1 MWKGRGTGTLLL
13 KERPK
18 LHLQVKIVLLLVIQ
32 GSATRLTNGFPII
45 TRDLC
50 IENLVNPG

>member
-1 MWKGRGTGTLLL
+1 MTCAATLRGIMWKGRGTGTLLL

-32 GSATRLTNGFPII
+32 GSATR
-45 TRDLC
+45 
-50 IENLVNPG
+50 